1 MSHTYTLPALI
12 HSYGLTQEQWF
23 DPKWVYLDPYEL
35 PYYYR
40 GRRVNLIRDGGAE
53 PAWFEVPEARGRI
66 NRSILWRDK
75 WKDLT
80 VSEKD
85 LLSWLTIYGSPIKRI
100 AAVNTF
106 GHGGF
111 DSWVA
116 CSSKTGPALLQWHI
130 QNVINQD
137 IARACPDQK
146 EPAVDN
152 SVSWGE
158 RIASSLT
165 GLLRLMR

>member
-12 HSYGLTQEQWF
+12 HSYGLTREQWF
-23 DPKWVYLDPYEL
+23 DPKWVYLDPYQL

-40 GRRVNLIRDGGAE
+40 GRRVNLIRDEGAE
-53 PAWFEVPEARGRI
+53 PTRFEVSSVRGQA
-66 NRSILWRDK
+66 NRPIKWLDK
-75 WKDLT
+75 WEELT

-85 LLSWLTIYGSPIKRI
+85 LTTWLTIYGSPIKRI
-100 AAVNTF
+100 AAINTF

-137 IARACPDQK
+137 LAKACPELK

-152 SVSWGE
+152 GVSWGE
-158 RIASSLT
+158 RVASSLT

>member
-12 HSYGLTQEQWF
+12 HSYGLTREQWF
-23 DPKWVYLDPYEL
+23 DPKWVYIDPYQL
-35 PYYYR
+35 QYYYR
-40 GRRVNLIRDGGAE
+40 GRRVNLIRDENQE
-53 PAWFEVPEARGRI
+53 PVWFEVASTRNGGK
-66 NRSILWRDK
+66 RSIPWLDK
-75 WKDLT
+75 WDELT
-80 VSEKD
+80 VREVD
-85 LLSWLTIYGSPIKRI
+85 LVSWLNIYGSPIKRI
-100 AAVNTF
+100 AAINTF

-137 IARACPDQK
+137 IAKLCPDLP

-152 SVSWGE
+152 SVSWRE
-158 RIASSLT
+158 RVASGLT
-165 GLLRLMR
+165 GLLRLVR